1 MKIARI
7 LFILISTS
15 VALSACSTN
24 ATTHV
29 ASNLTSPFLT
39 DQDNQISD
47 DTALEGRLKD
57 DLDRQIP
64 GNKIKVVVTNSD
76 VLLVGQVATAA
87 AKTQASSICEN
98 SPSAEEVFNYLTVN
112 INPSL
117 NTNSS
122 ITNDAK
128 NRLDK
133 QNDLSTSLM
142 KVVTVDDI
150 VYIMGTNVGNLN
162 SLRKAINGIYSI
174 DNVQKVVNLEQVG
187 PRDYAADSY
196 GQ

>member
-7 LFILISTS
+7 LFILISAS

-24 ATTHV
+24 ATTRV

-39 DQDNQISD
+39 DQDNQRSD

-64 GNKIKVVVTNSD
+64 GNKIKVVVTNND

-87 AKTQASSICEN
+87 AKKQAANICEN
-98 SPSAEEVFNYLTVN
+98 SPSVQEIFNYLTVN
-112 INPSL
+112 VNPSL

-122 ITNDAK
+122 ITKDATD
-128 NRLDK
+128 RLDK
-133 QNDLSTSLM
+133 QNDLNASLM
-142 KVVTVDDI
+142 KVITVDDV
-150 VYIMGTNVGNLN
+150 VYIMGTNVGNLDA
-162 SLRKAINGIYSI
+162 LKKAINGIYSI

-187 PRDYAADSY
+187 PRDYAADTY

>member
-1 MKIARI
+1 M
-7 LFILISTS
+7 LFVLFSASI
-15 VALSACSTN
+15 ALSACSTN
-24 ATTHV
+24 ATTRV

-39 DQDNQISD
+39 DQDNQRSD

-57 DLDRQIP
+57 DLDRQLP
-64 GNKIKVVVTNSD
+64 GNKIKVVVTNGD

-87 AKTQASSICEN
+87 AKTKATSICES
-98 SPSAEEVFNYLTVN
+98 SPSAEEIFNYLTVN
-112 INPSL
+112 AKPSL

-122 ITNDAK
+122 ITSDAV

-133 QNDLSTSLM
+133 QNDLNSDLI
-142 KVVTVDDI
+142 KVVTVDDV

-187 PRDYAADSY
+187 PRDYAADTY

>member
-1 MKIARI
+1 MKIAQLLLV
-7 LFILISTS
+7 LFSTS
-15 VALSACSTN
+15 VVLSACSTN

-64 GNKIKVVVTNSD
+64 GNKIKVVVTNGD

-87 AKTQASSICEN
+87 AKTQATSICEN

-112 INPSL
+112 VNPSL

-122 ITNDAK
+122 ITKDAT
-128 NRLDK
+128 NRLDR
-133 QNDLSTSLM
+133 QNDLNVDLI
-142 KVVTVDDI
+142 KVVTVDDV

-187 PRDYAADSY
+187 PRDYAADTY

>member
-7 LFILISTS
+7 LFVLISAGI
-15 VALSACSTN
+15 ALSACSTT

-39 DQDNQISD
+39 DQDNQRSD
-47 DTALEGRLKD
+47 DTALENRLKD

-64 GNKIKVVVTNSD
+64 GNKIKVVVTNDD

-87 AKTQASSICEN
+87 AKTQAANICEN
-98 SPSAEEVFNYLTVN
+98 SPSAREVFNYLTVN
-112 INPSL
+112 PYPAL

-133 QNDLSTSLM
+133 QNDLNSDLI
-142 KVVTVDDI
+142 KVVTVDDV
-150 VYIMGTNVGNLN
+150 VYIMGSNVGNLN
-162 SLRKAINGIYSI
+162 SLKKAINGIYSI